1 MTVFLRNSPRLRR
14 NARVGGRFQH
24 YALVE
29 RAILDLIPAFLNNR
43 RREVESLRHALVLGD
58 FELVRHLGHRMRGV
72 GGSYGFEYITLLG
85 RRLEHCGRERDADL
99 LAALVA
105 EYADYL
111 STVRIEY
118 S

>member
-1 MTVFLRNSPRLRR
+1 
-14 NARVGGRFQH
+14 VGGRFQH

-29 RAILDLIPAFLNNR
+29 RTILDLIPSFLSNR
-43 RREVESLRHALVLGD
+43 RRELDSLRHALQTGD

-72 GGSYGFEYITLLG
+72 GGSYGFEYVTLLG

-99 LAALVA
+99 LGELVS

-111 STVRIEY
+111 SSVRIEY

>member
-1 MTVFLRNSPRLRR
+1 M
-14 NARVGGRFQH
+14 GGRFQH

-29 RAILDLIPAFLNNR
+29 GAILDLIPSFLNNR
-43 RREVESLRHALVLGD
+43 RGELESLRHAQQTGD

-72 GGSYGFEYITLLG
+72 GGSYGFEYVTLLG
-85 RRLEHCGRERDADL
+85 RRLEHCGRERDVEL
-99 LAALVA
+99 LGELVS

-118 S
+118 A

>member
-1 MTVFLRNSPRLRR
+1 
-14 NARVGGRFQH
+14 VGGRFQH

-29 RAILDLIPAFLNNR
+29 RTILDLIPSFLSNR
-43 RREVESLRHALVLGD
+43 RRELDSLRHALQTGD
-58 FELVRHLGHRMRGV
+58 FELVRYLGHRMRGV
-72 GGSYGFEYITLLG
+72 GGSYGFEYVTLLG

-99 LAALVA
+99 LGELVS

-111 STVRIEY
+111 SSVRIEY